1 MGILSVIIAI
11 IALIV
16 AILAYQKGGGTAE
29 LRKRIDWIGSLVD
42 LGKSLDSLTSALDTL
57 RENTV
62 EAVERLEDK
71 FRRGAREEKK
81 PTEHRPLERVEEP
94 REETPPTAQDFQN
107 ELDRTLAFAQ
117 QEGRSFVEI
126 KSGDLHRSTGGY
138 PGRTKRMPTCCAVMK
153 RNMKPGDEILE
164 QPASGQG
171 ATLRIRFSLPR

>member
-71 FRRGAREEKK
+71 FRRGGQG
-81 PTEHRPLERVEEP
+81 
-94 REETPPTAQDFQN
+94 REETHGAQAARKSRRAERGDTTH
-107 ELDRTLAFAQ
+107 RTRFPKRTRPHPGLC
-117 QEGRSFVEI
+117 
-126 KSGDLHRSTGGY
+126 STGG
-138 PGRTKRMPTCCAVMK
+138 
-153 RNMKPGDEILE
+153 
-164 QPASGQG
+164 
-171 ATLRIRFSLPR
+171 